1 MMASIVKRDMRR
13 GYGNKERPVIG
24 ELWQRDATA
33 VTEVL
38 TAEGSYHPANKNIDY
53 ARYYD
58 PDFFKLEI
66 EKVWRRQW
74 LIAGREEDIPEVGD
88 RFPLSVGPDAYMIVR
103 TGADSFKAYY
113 NSCLHRGA
121 TLCSKTESGSSI
133 RCPYHGWEWG
143 IDGTLKKIPSHWDF
157 QEMTRLNA
165 SLPEVKIER
174 WGGFLFINADPD
186 SAPLSDSLG
195 ILPAHCAGFM
205 PERRYTKARF
215 RKLVGANWKAT
226 QEAFLE
232 SYHLYATHPEGVPFN
247 GDSQSQY
254 DIFPTPSGA
263 IGREAVPSA
272 VPSMHA
278 DASATPAAAAM
289 VFAQVAKTW
298 HYPDAELPEID
309 PDGDVR
315 AQIAA
320 WARKAYAAKY
330 GRENTQP
337 DAILLDS
344 LLYFMYP
351 QFCIW
356 LSEAVPFVYQFLPH
370 ESDPNMC
377 YFDVR
382 LLMPYHEDE
391 VAPPA
396 AKTIEIGLGE
406 SIAERAPLFGFLG
419 LIFDQDM
426 GNLPLVQRGMKAA
439 NPRAA
444 FSNVGTYQEALMQ
457 HWHELIDRDIA
468 R

>member
-1 MMASIVKRDMRR
+1 MATVLKRDMRR

-24 ELWQRDATA
+24 ELWQRDSTA
-33 VTEVL
+33 ITDVM
-38 TAEGSYHPANKNIDY
+38 TAEGTYQPSNKNIEFS
-53 ARYYD
+53 RYYD
-58 PDFFKLEI
+58 PEFFKQEI

-74 LIAGREEDIPEVGD
+74 LIAGREEDIPNVGD

-103 TGADSFKAYY
+103 TGAHEFKAYF

-121 TLCSKTESGSSI
+121 TLCAKPESGTSI
-133 RCPYHGWEWG
+133 RCPYHGWEWD
-143 IDGTLKKIPSHWDF
+143 IDGSLKKIPSHWDF
-157 QEMTRLNA
+157 QELNRLNA
-165 SLPEVKIER
+165 ALPQVKIDR
-174 WGGFLFINADPD
+174 WGGFLFINADPE
-186 SAPLSDSLG
+186 SPPLAESLG
-195 ILPAHCAGFM
+195 VMPAHFESFGL
-205 PERRYTKARF
+205 ERRFTKTRF
-215 RKLVGANWKAT
+215 RKLVGANWKAS

-254 DIFPTPSGA
+254 DIFPTPNGA

-289 VFAQVAKTW
+289 AFAHVAKTW

-309 PDGDVR
+309 PSADVR
-315 AQIAA
+315 AQIGA
-320 WARKAYAAKY
+320 WARRAYATTY

-351 QFCIW
+351 QFCMW
-356 LSEAVPFVYQFLPH
+356 MSEAVPFAYQFLPH
-370 ESDPNMC
+370 ESDSNLS

-382 LLMPYHEDE
+382 LLMPFAEGE
-391 VAPPA
+391 IAPPA
-396 AKTIEIGLGE
+396 AQIIEIGLNE
-406 SIAERAPLFGFLG
+406 SIAEKAPLFSFLG
-419 LIFDQDM
+419 MIFDQDM
-426 GNLPLVQRGMKAA
+426 SNMPLIQRGMKAA
-439 NPRAA
+439 NPKAP